1 MPHYD
6 LKSGVARHTRH
17 PNTFWIP
24 DREDRES
31 LNPGDMVKLLFVVPE
46 ETRGPSTERMWVKVT
61 RVSPDGTYRGELNNA
76 PVFIRKLPKG
86 TTIKFGPEHVIDIT
100 RGSTKTMVYAAG
112 ALVAVA
118 GVSYVGYRMYKKK
131 KAADAAAAA
140 ALPAGSQPQ
149 GQLPGQ
155 QPASP
160 AAAVYRPSANV
171 TIL

>member
-1 MPHYD
+1 MAQYT
-6 LKSGVARHTRH
+6 LKSGVTRH
-17 PNTFWIP
+17 SRHPETFWIP
-24 DREDRES
+24 DREERES
-31 LNPGDMVKLLFVVPE
+31 LRPGDMVKLMFVVPE

-61 RVSPDGTYRGELNNA
+61 RDSNGAYRGELNNA
-76 PVFIRKLPKG
+76 PVFIRHLPKG
-86 TTIKFGPEHVIDIT
+86 TLIKFGPEHVIDIT